1 VQIAA
6 FLLPFCLFDN
16 NIVPVDIV
24 QAWRDQQVGRKLLRK
39 TLEKLYDH
47 ECPESYCYNIKFV
60 RNDAASTVNNSPLYA
75 LYSALRA
82 TPPSDPNWLE
92 IHKSYFEEFIEMV
105 VLDVTNIHLM
115 LCTFMPSNLKHD
127 DPVCKGWSSSLA
139 SLREEWRRRYETLAQ
154 SVFKDGNQL
163 SESYYNFLHASSEDS
178 FFITDLGDLGSETD
192 VWNNCERVLVLVFM
206 HFIDLVARLDAQTS
220 ARGQGRRDAADKQRQ
235 ALDIVRKYTPASVRA
250 ACLIRSQR
258 WEEAVMVLDQADAS
272 LDACMLAV
280 INDVW
285 GLTPRYERK
294 DGLSVGVGAY
304 VIKAFLSPSFPLLPA
319 SYLNW
324 QPPSFRD
331 LCPHASI
338 YVFVTM
344 ALCLDAGVSNRLQAK
359 YIHDSSESE
368 DAMGAASD
376 EPQTKKALISSS
388 NKNLTAGSA
397 LTQQLIGWLLLHV
410 FDSADCPRD
419 TRAAREHV
427 ISNLLVPILNQVG
440 LPLPNSSGGCGF
452 DDQFKFDY
460 LHGIWKCCAGHL
472 DIISRHK
479 PIFLIEAA
487 EAHLLCVQFDKW
499 AECIMKALTFCI
511 PEPSMCIP
519 DSSPLLVPPSFFTQ
533 DRRAA
538 LQTITDHLT
547 GIFSV
552 DALDQAPPLNPV
564 FGADILLHS
573 KEELFRKLNEYT
585 HTPGSDSWFK
595 SASFRSQQVEFAN
608 PKLQYIFQMLAVA
621 RAFLAHASGLQADD
635 VLDIITG
642 RPKIFNSGGEFNK
655 VAKSSDLGD
664 GAEWPSFLLP
674 VTVCSYKDDS
684 YFFTQREQ
692 EQYTS
697 LS

>member
-1 VQIAA
+1 VQT
-6 FLLPFCLFDN
+6 
-16 NIVPVDIV
+16 
-24 QAWRDQQVGRKLLRK
+24 WREQQIGRKLLRK

-82 TPPSDPNWLE
+82 TPSSDPNWLE
-92 IHKSYFEEFIEMV
+92 IHKGYFEDFIEMV

-127 DPVCKGWSSSLA
+127 DPVVKGWSSSLS
-139 SLREEWRRRYETLAQ
+139 SLREEWRRRYDALAQ
-154 SVFKDGNQL
+154 SVFKDGNRL
-163 SESYYNFLHASSEDS
+163 SESYYNFLHAASEDS

-206 HFIDLVARLDAQTS
+206 HFIDLVARLDTQQN
-220 ARGQGRRDAADKQRQ
+220 ARSQGRRDAADKQRQ

-258 WEEAVMVLDQADAS
+258 WEEAVRVLDQADAS

-294 DGLSVGVGAY
+294 DGLSVGVGGY
-304 VIKAFLSPSFPLLPA
+304 MIKAFLSPSFPLLPA

-324 QPPSFRD
+324 RPSSFRD

-338 YVFVTM
+338 YLFVTM
-344 ALCLDAGVSNRLQAK
+344 ALCLDAGVMNRLQAK
-359 YIHDSSESE
+359 YNVDWSEPE
-368 DAMGAASD
+368 DDAMGAVSK
-376 EPQTKKALISSS
+376 EPQKALISSS
-388 NKNLTAGSA
+388 FKNLTAGSS
-397 LTQQLIGWLLLHV
+397 LTQQLVGWLLLHV
-410 FDSADCPRD
+410 FDDPDRPRD
-419 TRAAREHV
+419 TRAARGHV
-427 ISNLLVPILNQVG
+427 ISDLLVPILKQVG
-440 LPLPNSSGGCGF
+440 LPLQNSSGKECFGF
-452 DDQFKFDY
+452 DDQFIFDY

-472 DIISRHK
+472 DIISRQK

-487 EAHLLCVQFDKW
+487 EANLLCVQFDKW
-499 AECIMKALTFCI
+499 AECIMKALTFCV
-511 PEPSMCIP
+511 PEPSKCTP
-519 DSSPLLVPPSFFTQ
+519 ESSPLLVPPSFFTQ
-533 DRRAA
+533 ERRAT
-538 LQTITDHLT
+538 LQAITVHLT
-547 GIFSV
+547 ELFSA
-552 DALDQAPPLNPV
+552 ALDQAPPLNP
-564 FGADILLHS
+564 AMPDILLDS
-573 KEELFRKLNEYT
+573 KKELFRKLNQYT
-585 HTPGSDSWFK
+585 QTSGSDTWFK
-595 SASFRSQQVEFAN
+595 SASHRSQGVEFAN

-621 RAFLAHASGLQADD
+621 RAFLAHADGSHAPD

-642 RPKIFNSGGEFNK
+642 RPKIFNSGSEFNK
-655 VAKSSDLGD
+655 VASSVLGN
-664 GAEWPSFLLP
+664 GTEWPGFLLP
-674 VTVCSYKDDS
+674 VTVCTYMDVS
-684 YFFTQREQ
+684 YFFTQRER